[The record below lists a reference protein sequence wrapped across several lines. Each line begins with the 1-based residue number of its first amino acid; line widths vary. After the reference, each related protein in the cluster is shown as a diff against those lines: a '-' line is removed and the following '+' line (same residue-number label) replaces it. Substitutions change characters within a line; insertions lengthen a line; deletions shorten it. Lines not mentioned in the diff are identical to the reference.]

1 VVREAYKGS
10 RQEIDLYLKNTKK
23 RNSNTKD
30 IIINLANPLNGSMYC
45 YIFSGVDQT
54 SNTPTSQQ
62 YVQCNK
68 DKNNKRWK

>member
-1 VVREAYKGS
+1 
-10 RQEIDLYLKNTKK
+10 
-23 RNSNTKD
+23 
-30 IIINLANPLNGSMYC
+30 MYC